1 MSRILRKPTQQLL
14 RSESRTSPAL
24 RRVQVRA
31 PAKINLTLRVLGTR
45 PDGYH
50 ELRTMFQSVALHDTL
65 TFASC
70 DGPFSISSN
79 DPRCPSNEENL
90 VWRAAD
96 ALWRAAGRRGKPSG
110 VHVTIHKQIPI
121 EAGLGGGSSDAAA
134 AIRALSTLW
143 QLTLPVERT
152 YHIAR
157 DLGADVPFFFEGG
170 TVLCVDRGDVLYPL
184 IDRPSSSVVLIFPNF
199 GVSTR
204 DAYRWWD
211 EWTEGQTPTE
221 TGNDLQGPV
230 AARNP
235 GIARAVA
242 RLRRLGA
249 THAAMSGSGSAVFG
263 LFASD
268 RKSRAAARA
277 ISGGRAR
284 VVVTETLTRRKYRS
298 FSRPR

>member
-1 MSRILRKPTQQLL
+1 M
-14 RSESRTSPAL
+14 
-24 RRVQVRA
+24 QVRA

-65 TFASC
+65 TFTAN
-70 DGPFSISSN
+70 DGPFSIDSD
-79 DPRCPSNEENL
+79 DPRCPSDQDNL

-96 ALWRAAGRRGKPSG
+96 ALWQAAGRRGKPSG
-110 VHVTIHKQIPI
+110 VHVEIRKQIPV

-134 AIRALSTLW
+134 TLRALAKLW
-143 QLTLPVERT
+143 QVAMTPDRIYQLS
-152 YHIAR
+152 R

-184 IDRPSSSVVLIFPNF
+184 IDRPAASVVLIFPEF

-230 AARNP
+230 AARHP
-235 GIARAVA
+235 GIARAVV

-249 THAAMSGSGSAVFG
+249 MHAAMSGSGSAVFG
-263 LFASD
+263 LFSSE
-268 RKSRAAARA
+268 RKARAAARA
-277 ISGGRAR
+277 VSKGRVR
-284 VVVTETLTRRKYRS
+284 VVVTETLTRRRYRS
-298 FSRPR
+298 FAQPR

>member
-1 MSRILRKPTQQLL
+1 MLF
-14 RSESRTSPAL
+14 RS
-24 RRVQVRA
+24 
-31 PAKINLTLRVLGTR
+31 
-45 PDGYH
+45 
-50 ELRTMFQSVALHDTL
+50 
-65 TFASC
+65 TFTAY
-70 DGPFSISSN
+70 DGPFSIASD
-79 DPRCPSNEENL
+79 DPRCPSSEENL
-90 VWRAAD
+90 VWRAAH

-134 AIRALSTLW
+134 AIRALSVLW
-143 QLTLPVERT
+143 QLALPAERI
-152 YHIAR
+152 YLAAR

-184 IDRPSSSVVLIFPNF
+184 IDRPSCSVVLIFPGY

-211 EWTEGQTPTE
+211 EWTHERTPTE

-230 AARNP
+230 AARHP
-235 GIARAVA
+235 EIARAVA

-263 LFASD
+263 LFGSE
-268 RKSRAAARA
+268 RKARAAARA

-284 VVVTETLTRRKYRS
+284 VVVTETLTRRRYRS

>member
-1 MSRILRKPTQQLL
+1 MS
-14 RSESRTSPAL
+14 SAL
-24 RRVQVRA
+24 TRRRVQIRA
-31 PAKINLTLRVLGTR
+31 AAKINLTLRVLGTR

-65 TFASC
+65 TFTAS
-70 DGPFSISSN
+70 DGPLSIDSD
-79 DPRCPSNEENL
+79 DPRCPDNEDNL

-96 ALWRAAGRRGKPSG
+96 ALWRAGGRPGKPSG
-110 VHVTIHKQIPI
+110 VHVAIRKQIPI

-134 AIRALSTLW
+134 ALRALPVMW
-143 QLTLPVERT
+143 QLSVSPDRL
-152 YHIAR
+152 YLIAR

-184 IDRPSSSVVLIFPNF
+184 LDRPSSSVVLLFPDF

-211 EWTEGQTPTE
+211 EWTERQTPTE

-230 AARNP
+230 AARHP
-235 GIARAVA
+235 AIARAVS

-249 THAAMSGSGSAVFG
+249 THAAMSGSGSSVFG
-263 LFASD
+263 LFATK
-268 RKSRAAARA
+268 RKARAAARA
-277 ISGGRAR
+277 VSSSR
-284 VVVTETLTRRKYRS
+284 VKAVVTETLTRRRYQS

>member
-1 MSRILRKPTQQLL
+1 MTSALR
-14 RSESRTSPAL
+14 

-31 PAKINLTLRVLGTR
+31 PAKINLTLRVLGLR

-65 TFASC
+65 IFTPQ
-70 DGPFSISSN
+70 DGPFSISSD
-79 DPRCPSNEENL
+79 DPRCPSNEDNL
-90 VWRAAD
+90 VWRAAQ
-96 ALWRAAGRRGKPSG
+96 ALWHAAGRRGKPLG
-110 VHVTIHKQIPI
+110 VHVTIRKQIPV
-121 EAGLGGGSSDAAA
+121 EAGLGGGSSNAAA
-134 AIRALSTLW
+134 ALRALSAIW
-143 QLTLPVERT
+143 QIAIPADRV
-152 YHIAR
+152 YGIAR

-184 IDRPSSSVVLIFPNF
+184 IDRPWSPIVLIVPDF

-211 EWTEGQTPTE
+211 EWTETRTPTE

-230 AARNP
+230 AARHP
-235 GIARAVA
+235 SIARAVA

-263 LFASD
+263 LFDSE
-268 RKSRAAARA
+268 RKARAAAR
-277 ISGGRAR
+277 SMSSRRVR
-284 VVVTETLTRRKYRS
+284 VVVTETLTRKRYRS

>member
-1 MSRILRKPTQQLL
+1 MTNAAP
-14 RSESRTSPAL
+14 

-50 ELRTMFQSVALHDTL
+50 ELRTMFQSVALHDSL
-65 TFASC
+65 TFLSC
-70 DGPFSISSN
+70 DGPFSITSD
-79 DPRCPSNEENL
+79 DPRCPSNEGNL

-110 VHVTIHKQIPI
+110 VHVTIRKQIPI

-134 AIRALSTLW
+134 AIRALTALW
-143 QLTLPVERT
+143 QLALPTDRT
-152 YHIAR
+152 YVIAR
-157 DLGADVPFFFEGG
+157 ELGADVPFFFEGG

-184 IDRPSSSVVLIFPNF
+184 IDRPVSPVVLIFPNY

-211 EWTEGQTPTE
+211 EWTEAPTSTE
-221 TGNDLQGPV
+221 SGNDLQDPV
-230 AARNP
+230 AARHP

-263 LFASD
+263 LFESD
-268 RKSRAAARA
+268 RKARAAARA

-284 VVVTETLTRRKYRS
+284 VVVTETLTRRRYRS
-298 FSRPR
+298 FARPR

>member
-1 MSRILRKPTQQLL
+1 MTNVLTGP
-14 RSESRTSPAL
+14 
-24 RRVQVRA
+24 RVQVRA

-65 TFASC
+65 TFTPS
-70 DGPFSISSN
+70 DGPLSIDSD
-79 DPRCPSNEENL
+79 DPRCPCNEDNL

-96 ALWRAAGRRGKPSG
+96 ALWRAGGRRGKPSG
-110 VHVTIHKQIPI
+110 VHVAIRKQIPI

-134 AIRALSTLW
+134 ALRALPVLW
-143 QLTLPVERT
+143 QLPVPADRL
-152 YHIAR
+152 YLIAR

-184 IDRPSSSVVLIFPNF
+184 LDRPSSSVVLLFPDF

-211 EWTEGQTPTE
+211 EWTETQTPTE

-230 AARNP
+230 AARHP
-235 GIARAVA
+235 GIARAVS

-263 LFASD
+263 LFATE
-268 RKSRAAARA
+268 RKASAAARA
-277 ISGGRAR
+277 VSGSRVRA
-284 VVVTETLTRRKYRS
+284 VVTETLTRRRYRS

>member
-1 MSRILRKPTQQLL
+1 
-14 RSESRTSPAL
+14 
-24 RRVQVRA
+24 
-31 PAKINLTLRVLGTR
+31 
-45 PDGYH
+45 
-50 ELRTMFQSVALHDTL
+50 
-65 TFASC
+65 
-70 DGPFSISSN
+70 
-79 DPRCPSNEENL
+79 
-90 VWRAAD
+90 
-96 ALWRAAGRRGKPSG
+96 
-110 VHVTIHKQIPI
+110 
-121 EAGLGGGSSDAAA
+121 
-134 AIRALSTLW
+134 
-143 QLTLPVERT
+143 
-152 YHIAR
+152 
-157 DLGADVPFFFEGG
+157 
-170 TVLCVDRGDVLYPL
+170 
-184 IDRPSSSVVLIFPNF
+184 VLIFPKF

-230 AARNP
+230 AARHP

-268 RKSRAAARA
+268 RKARAAARA

>member
-1 MSRILRKPTQQLL
+1 MSN
-14 RSESRTSPAL
+14 SSA

-65 TFASC
+65 TFTPS
-70 DGPFSISSN
+70 DGPFSIVCD

-96 ALWRAAGRRGKPSG
+96 ALWRAAGRRGRPSG
-110 VHVTIHKQIPI
+110 VRVGVRKQIPI

-134 AIRALSTLW
+134 ALRALAAMW
-143 QLTLPVERT
+143 QLPITAERV
-152 YHIAR
+152 YAIAR
-157 DLGADVPFFFEGG
+157 NLGADVPFFFEGG

-184 IDRPSSSVVLIFPNF
+184 IDRPASSVVLIFPNF

-211 EWTEGQTPTE
+211 EWTEAQTPTE

-230 AARNP
+230 AARHP

-249 THAAMSGSGSAVFG
+249 SQAAMSGSGSAVFG
-263 LFASD
+263 LFSSD
-268 RKSRAAARA
+268 RKAQAAARA
-277 ISGGRAR
+277 VASSRVR
-284 VVVTETLTRRKYRS
+284 VVVTETLTRRRYRS

>member
-1 MSRILRKPTQQLL
+1 M
-14 RSESRTSPAL
+14 TSGAA

-31 PAKINLTLRVLGTR
+31 PAKINLTLRVLGAR

-65 TFASC
+65 TFTSR
-70 DGPFSISSN
+70 DGPFSIATD
-79 DPRCPSNEENL
+79 DPGCPSTEENL

-110 VHVTIHKQIPI
+110 VHVTIRKQIPI
-121 EAGLGGGSSDAAA
+121 EAGLGGGSTDAAA
-134 AIRALSTLW
+134 AIRALSALW
-143 QLTLPVERT
+143 QLALPAERS
-152 YHIAR
+152 YLIAR

-211 EWTEGQTPTE
+211 EWTEQQTPTE

-230 AARNP
+230 AARHP

-263 LFASD
+263 LFGSD
-268 RKSRAAARA
+268 RKARAAARA

-284 VVVTETLTRRKYRS
+284 VVVTETLTRRRYRS